1 MADLSKFGV
10 PLDGEKQGILQPK
23 LAYRFRVVFQN
34 FGTNNNLREL
44 TASVQSVTRPNVQHG
59 EIPVHS
65 YNSIAYAMGK
75 HEWQPITLIVRDDI
89 TNSVTSAVHSQVQR
103 QLNHFEQIGP
113 VAGTNYKF
121 GMQIHTLDG
130 TNAEELESWQLDGC
144 FLQNVENGE
153 YNYEGATEYMR
164 ITMSI
169 RYDNATLLSGP
180 NDNDG
185 TTVGGDPFPNLDDGF
200 TGGPTVG

>member
-10 PLDGEKQGILQPK
+10 PLDGNKLGLLQPK
-23 LAYRFRVVFQN
+23 LAFRYRVVFQN
-34 FGTNNNLREL
+34 FGQNNNLREL
-44 TASVQSVTRPNVQHG
+44 TANVESVIRPNVQYL
-59 EIPVHS
+59 EAEVHS
-65 YNSIAYAMGK
+65 YNSVAYVMGK
-75 HEWQPITLIVRDDI
+75 HAWQPIDLIVRDDI
-89 TNSVTSAVHSQVQR
+89 TNATTSAISSQVQR

-130 TNAEELESWQLDGC
+130 SNGEELESWQLDGC
-144 FLQNVENGE
+144 WLTNIQNGE
-153 YNYEGATEYMR
+153 FNYASGTEFVK
-164 ITMSI
+164 ITMTV

-185 TTVGGDPFPNLDDGF
+185 TTVAGDPFPNILDGF
-200 TGGPTVG
+200 SGGTSVG

>member
-10 PLDGEKQGILQPK
+10 PVDGNKLGMLQPK
-23 LAYRFRVVFQN
+23 LMYRFRIIFTN

-44 TASVQSVTRPNVQHG
+44 TANVVSVQRPGLTYTEV
-59 EIPVHS
+59 PVHS

-75 HEWQPITLIVRDDI
+75 HEWQTIDVVLRDDI
-89 TNSVTSAVHSQVQR
+89 TNATTSAVHSQVQR

-130 TNAEELESWQLDGC
+130 TNGEELESWSLDGC
-144 FLQNVENGE
+144 FLTSVVNNEFNYENGGE
-153 YNYEGATEYMR
+153 IMR
-164 ITMSI
+164 INMTV
-169 RYDNATLLSGP
+169 RFDNATLLSGP

-185 TTVGGDPFPNLDDGF
+185 TTVGGDPFPNLVDGF
-200 TGGPTVG
+200 TGGTSVG